1 MTASV
6 SFVGTVSFEGW
17 SCEGGCS
24 VKSSGEPYYRRI
36 SLRPSTAPDG
46 KSRIEA
52 QMQDHVHHMRVVV
65 THADGR
71 IVSAVPQ
78 GVRLPWDMCPF
89 GIAGVTRT
97 AGMTIPQARDGL
109 GWPGG
114 RTANCVHMV
123 DLARVA
129 LAHVD
134 DTEPSVYAI
143 TVTPAH
149 AHARVARIERDDE
162 LLLQWT
168 LDGQTLSGDEPFD
181 GRTLAASDFVSWRAK
196 LDPALREPATIL
208 RRACHIA
215 PSRDIN
221 LDRMRVAAESINADG
236 SCYTLQPDVIEHAH
250 RQLGT
255 FRIEL
260 TDEDRL

>member
-1 MTASV
+1 MNALLAFTRKAS
-6 SFVGTVSFEGW
+6 SEGL
-17 SCEGGCS
+17 GYS
-24 VKSSGEPYYRRI
+24 VKSSGEPYHRRI
-36 SLRPSTAPDG
+36 TLQPSVLSDG
-46 KSRIEA
+46 KGRIDA
-52 QMQDHVHHMRVVV
+52 QMQDHVHHMKVVINHEGGRV
-65 THADGR
+65 
-71 IVSAVPQ
+71 ISAVPQ
-78 GVRLPWDMCPF
+78 GIRLPWDMCPF

-97 AGMTIPQARDGL
+97 AGMTIAQAREGL

-143 TVTPAH
+143 TVTPAL
-149 AHARVARIERDDE
+149 APVREARIERDGN
-162 LLLQWT
+162 LVLQWT
-168 LDGQTLSGDEPFD
+168 LNEQTLSGAEPFD
-181 GRTLAASDFVSWRAK
+181 GRTLAAADFVSWRAK

-221 LDRMRVAAESINADG
+221 LDRMRVAADSINADG

-250 RQLGT
+250 RQQGT
-255 FRIEL
+255 FRLAL
-260 TDEDRL
+260 TDDDRLEP